1 MPELRTTVHYTR
13 YTNNTA
19 NKRWVIEWVS
29 TVAMSA
35 SWIVQ
40 LFDGLKNSLYYY
52 NNKKRNAVQG
62 KRSEGQQ
69 VGSLG
74 DKCGEEIIKVIN
86 TIGKNIYSIQ
96 QYIFYVTIATIV
108 KLQ

>member
-1 MPELRTTVHYTR
+1 M
-13 YTNNTA
+13 
-19 NKRWVIEWVS
+19 
-29 TVAMSA
+29 
-35 SWIVQ
+35 
-40 LFDGLKNSLYYY
+40 
-52 NNKKRNAVQG
+52 QG